1 MSSPRGRTSLKEQK
15 VSMSEKTILLVD
27 DDASLRRVLAHHL
40 AEAGYRVLTAAD
52 GKAGL
57 DTFTAEQVDLVI
69 TDIQMPEMSGLEL
82 LRRTSVMSPDT
93 VVLVITAYGSIETA
107 VEAMKLGAHDYITK
121 PFNREELLLTVAK
134 ALEYTALVRENR
146 SLKQFIESRF
156 SLDSVIGTSAA
167 MRRVFNL
174 VEKVAR
180 TDLAVLITG
189 ESGTGKELI
198 AKAIHQHSAR
208 RDGPFVVINCGAI
221 PEGLLE
227 SELFGHRKGA
237 FTGAYAN
244 SRGKI
249 EAADKGTVMFDEI
262 GELSPALQV
271 KLLRVIENGEFTRV
285 GETETRRADARFLA
299 ATNRDLSKMV
309 EDGRFREDL
318 YFRLKVVPIHL
329 PPLRERR
336 EDIPLLAD
344 HLLKE
349 AAQRYG
355 RPELRFDKDVF
366 RYFQSYAWPGNVRE
380 LKHTIERLAVIAEN
394 DAFGINDLP
403 ENLTATTGAAA
414 NVLINLPDDGID
426 LEEVEREILRQAL
439 DKHGWNQTRTAQYLN
454 ITRSA
459 LIYRM
464 QKYGLQTAET
474 AEKGRAENSGA

>member
-1 MSSPRGRTSLKEQK
+1 MQ
-15 VSMSEKTILLVD
+15 
-27 DDASLRRVLAHHL
+27 
-40 AEAGYRVLTAAD
+40 
-52 GKAGL
+52 
-57 DTFTAEQVDLVI
+57 
-69 TDIQMPEMSGLEL
+69 
-82 LRRTSVMSPDT
+82 
-93 VVLVITAYGSIETA
+93 
-107 VEAMKLGAHDYITK
+107 
-121 PFNREELLLTVAK
+121 
-134 ALEYTALVRENR
+134 
-146 SLKQFIESRF
+146 
-156 SLDSVIGTSAA
+156 
-167 MRRVFNL
+167 RVFSL

-180 TDLAVLITG
+180 TDLVILITG

-221 PEGLLE
+221 PEGLIE

-244 SRGKI
+244 ARGKI
-249 EAADKGTVMFDEI
+249 EAADKGTVMLDEI
-262 GELSPALQV
+262 GELPLALQV
-271 KLLRVIENGEFTRV
+271 KLLRVIESGEFTRV

-344 HLLKE
+344 HFLKE

-394 DAFGINDLP
+394 DALSISDLP
-403 ENLTATTGAAA
+403 DNLTAATSAAA

-474 AEKGRAENSGA
+474 SEKGRAENSGA